1 MPAYLQYALSGD
13 SLCDRTGDA
22 LRGVDESLLGSHALL
37 DVSAEEALHDGVDS
51 S

>member
-22 LRGVDESLLGSHALL
+22 LGGVDESLLGGHTLFDISTEKALY
-37 DVSAEEALHDGVDS
+37 DGVDS